1 MFGEYTWTKRGTRS
15 SLKNKEVEKLTF
27 KTGLDFS
34 AIDLRSSRPALQATE
49 VRAVGAGA
57 KAAADPA
64 KREIRASFMVDTLW
78 LTLFLVGAEEIG
90 IMVKHNT
97 HSLS

>member
-1 MFGEYTWTKRGTRS
+1 MDKKMHQHVR
-15 SLKNKEVEKLTF
+15 KELSRLTF

-34 AIDLRSSRPALQATE
+34 AMDLRSSRPALQATE

-64 KREIRASFMVDTLW
+64 KREIRASFMVDTFL
-78 LTLFLVGAEEIG
+78 LVGRDWHHGER
-90 IMVKHNT
+90 HNT
-97 HSLS
+97 HSPLLK

>member
-1 MFGEYTWTKRGTRS
+1 MI
-15 SLKNKEVEKLTF
+15 EKLTF

-64 KREIRASFMVDTLW
+64 KREIRASFMVDT
-78 LTLFLVGAEEIG
+78 FLVVGRDWHHGER
-90 IMVKHNT
+90 HNT
-97 HSLS
+97 HSLLK

>member
-1 MFGEYTWTKRGTRS
+1 MDKKRHQHVHERTKMIER
-15 SLKNKEVEKLTF
+15 LTF

-64 KREIRASFMVDTLW
+64 KREIRASFMVDT
-78 LTLFLVGAEEIG
+78 FLVVGRDWHHG
-90 IMVKHNT
+90 
-97 HSLS
+97 

>member
-1 MFGEYTWTKRGTRS
+1 MFR
-15 SLKNKEVEKLTF
+15 KEQSDEEKLTF

-64 KREIRASFMVDTLW
+64 KREIRASFMVDT
-78 LTLFLVGAEEIG
+78 FYLVVGRDWHHGER
-90 IMVKHNT
+90 HNT
-97 HSLS
+97 HSPLLK